1 MAINAHPEFIEAEKK
16 FYAAQNDEEKL
27 KAMEEMLRYA
37 PKHKGGQSML
47 LNLKLRYKKLREAIA
62 IQKKKKKSSSGG
74 KPLIKREGAARISIV
89 GMTNSGKSTLLKELT
104 GAKIEIADYEFT
116 TKKIEQGILD
126 YKGVKLQVI
135 EIPAII
141 KDFYMKEKGP
151 EFLSAV
157 KDSDLVILIY
167 GNEQERKLVF
177 EELYKNDIELP
188 IIYYKKFSDIDI
200 EKVKD
205 LIWNNLNLIYVYTKQ
220 PGKKP
225 AYPPIALKKGSKIK
239 DLAGNIHKDFLKKF
253 KHAKIWGKSAKHEGM
268 QAGLNH
274 ILENGDIVELH
285 MN

>member
-1 MAINAHPEFIEAEKK
+1 MATNVSVEYAAAEKK
-16 FYAAQNDEEKL
+16 FYLAQTDEEKL
-27 KAMEEMLRYA
+27 KAMEEMLRTL
-37 PKHKGGQSML
+37 PHHKGTESML
-47 LNLKLRYKKLREAIA
+47 LNLKLRYKKLKGAIEA
-62 IQKKKKKSSSGG
+62 KKKNKKNSG
-74 KPLIKREGAARISIV
+74 KSNLIKREGAARISIV

-104 GAKIEIADYEFT
+104 GAKIEIANYEFT

-135 EIPAII
+135 EIPAIV
-141 KDFYMKEKGP
+141 KDFYLKEKGP

-167 GNEQERKLVF
+167 GTEQERKLVF

-188 IIYYKKFSDIDI
+188 IIYYKKFSDMDI

-225 AYPPIALKKGSKIK
+225 AYPPFALKKGSRIK
-239 DLAGNIHKDFLKKF
+239 DLAGHIHKDFLKKF
-253 KHAKIWGKSAKHEGM
+253 KHAKIWGESAKHEGM

-274 ILENGDIVELH
+274 ILKNGDIVELH

>member
-1 MAINAHPEFIEAEKK
+1 MATNVSIEYAAAEKK
-16 FYAAQNDEEKL
+16 FYLAQSDEEKL
-27 KAMEEMLRYA
+27 KALEEMLRTL
-37 PKHKGGQSML
+37 PSHKGTESMAV
-47 LNLKLRYKKLREAIA
+47 NLKLRYKKLKAAVES
-62 IQKKKKKSSSGG
+62 KKKNKKSSG
-74 KPLIKREGAARISIV
+74 KSNLIKREGAARICIV
-89 GMTNSGKSTLLKELT
+89 GLTNSGKSQLLKDLT

-116 TKKIEQGILD
+116 TKKIEQGTLD
-126 YKGVKLQVI
+126 YKGIKLQVL

-141 KDFYMKEKGP
+141 KDFHSKEKGP
-151 EFLSAV
+151 EFLSAI
-157 KDSDLVILIY
+157 KDADLIILIY
-167 GNEQERKLVF
+167 DTEQERKFVF

-188 IIYYKKFSDIDI
+188 IIYYKKFSDMEI
-200 EKVKD
+200 EKLKD

-225 AYPPIALKKGSKIK
+225 AYPPIALKKKSKIK

-253 KHAKIWGKSAKHEGM
+253 KHAKIWGESAKHEGM